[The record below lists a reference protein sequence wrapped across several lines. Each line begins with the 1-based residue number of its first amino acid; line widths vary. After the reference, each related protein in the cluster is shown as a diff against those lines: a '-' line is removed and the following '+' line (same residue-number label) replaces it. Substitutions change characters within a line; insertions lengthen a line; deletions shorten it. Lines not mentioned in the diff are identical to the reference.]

1 MICVIAASVLVGPTR
16 VRGHRLLVARAA
28 LQRHI
33 SALSTIGALGLAL
46 LPGTA
51 VSQQRSLK
59 DQLVGTW
66 AIVSQEQTLPNGSKV
81 RPLGANPKGVNIYN
95 ANGSFYILYV
105 RSDLPKIASNNRLT
119 PTPEEAKAI
128 ALGSIVIVG
137 TYNLHTRKIVIIS
150 GRFCGYHRLPHY
162 VRTRFP
168 CASFPEGETLCPESI
183 HTAASGQLQR
193 FDSAQEASALPR
205 SLQKFV
211 RRTADRGAN
220 FGHYLSLL
228 DAQVIGA

>member
-1 MICVIAASVLVGPTR
+1 MN
-16 VRGHRLLVARAA
+16 
-28 LQRHI
+28 QRHI
-33 SALSTIGALGLAL
+33 IALSTIGALGLAL

-81 RPLGANPKGVNIYN
+81 QPLGANPKGVNIYN

-105 RSDLPKIASNNRLT
+105 RSDLPKMASNNRLT

-137 TYNLHTRKIVIIS
+137 TYTVNEAKKTIAVRPDASTFANLVGTQQNWTI
-150 GRFCGYHRLPHY
+150 
-162 VRTRFP
+162 
-168 CASFPEGETLCPESI
+168 ASI
-183 HTAASGQLQR
+183 
-193 FDSAQEASALPR
+193 
-205 SLQKFV
+205 
-211 RRTADRGAN
+211 TADELK
-220 FGHYLSLL
+220 YSLEAMGGGGQIL
-228 DAQVIGA
+228 TTFTRAK